1 MSRHKFKPVEEWFI
15 QADYDL
21 ATAKAMFK
29 TARYIYTIFMC
40 HLSIEK
46 ALKGLYARKFKKHSP
61 TQIEKTLPRLL
72 QQRGIDTEKIVIFG
86 SYAKGNQKP
95 DGDIDIMVISS
106 DFRDRDIF
114 EKVELT
120 NGIHRQLVKMT
131 KKAVDIMY
139 YSDLEWKRGHSLI
152 ITAAKEDG
160 IAIYERT

>member
-40 HLSIEK
+40 HLSI
-46 ALKGLYARKFKKHSP
+46 
-61 TQIEKTLPRLL
+61 
-72 QQRGIDTEKIVIFG
+72 
-86 SYAKGNQKP
+86 
-95 DGDIDIMVISS
+95 
-106 DFRDRDIF
+106 